1 MRPVKRA
8 ARQRGD
14 RATARMEARRAETAA
29 RWLGSRQPY
38 AGIAGIAASPTSWT
52 WINGNINSGFARG

>member
-1 MRPVKRA
+1 MRPVKRE

-38 AGIAGIAASPTSWT
+38 AGTAGIAASPKSWT
-52 WINGNINSGFARG
+52 WINGNSNSGFARG